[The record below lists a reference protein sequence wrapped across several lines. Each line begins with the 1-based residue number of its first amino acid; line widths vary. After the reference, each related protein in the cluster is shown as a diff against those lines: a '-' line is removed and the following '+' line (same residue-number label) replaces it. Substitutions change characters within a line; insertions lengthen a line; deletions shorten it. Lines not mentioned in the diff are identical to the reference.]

1 MVGRPSKKI
10 PCGARRKYDG
20 NPCQAKALE
29 SGRCKYHGG
38 MSTGAKTYQ
47 GKLKSYA
54 NLKQYKNN
62 AKRLEELLGQDPGA
76 DTVGEHID
84 LNNKAERL
92 S

>member
-20 NPCQAKALE
+20 KPCQAKALE

-38 MSTGAKTYQ
+38 MSTGAKTHQ
-47 GKLKSYA
+47 GKLRSWR

-62 AKRLEELLGQDPGA
+62 EEKLRQDLGEITAGGNSDKHLQ
-76 DTVGEHID
+76 
-84 LNNKAERL
+84 K
-92 S
+92 

>member
-10 PCGARRKYDG
+10 ICGARRKYDG
-20 NPCQAKALE
+20 QPCQAKALK

-47 GKLKSYA
+47 GKLRSWR

-62 AKRLEELLGQDPGA
+62 EELLRRDIGQDPGEVDVGGNI
-76 DTVGEHID
+76 DTD
-84 LNNKAERL
+84 LQD
-92 S
+92 